1 MGGDTWRAAN
11 PDVVAA
17 PQPVKGGPRPIGSV
31 LQRLDEFR
39 ARMAATEPPAEAPM
53 TGDMVNRD
61 EAAVRAARNSA
72 EALLAEMD
80 APP

>member
-1 MGGDTWRAAN
+1 
-11 PDVVAA
+11 
-17 PQPVKGGPRPIGSV
+17 
-31 LQRLDEFR
+31 
-39 ARMAATEPPAEAPM
+39 MAATEPPAEAPM

>member
-31 LQRLDEFR
+31 LQGLDEFR
-39 ARMAATEPPAEAPM
+39 ARMAATEPPAEAAK
-53 TGDMVNRD
+53 GG
-61 EAAVRAARNSA
+61 
-72 EALLAEMD
+72 
-80 APP
+80 

>member
-1 MGGDTWRAAN
+1 
-11 PDVVAA
+11 
-17 PQPVKGGPRPIGSV
+17 
-31 LQRLDEFR
+31 
-39 ARMAATEPPAEAPM
+39 MA
-53 TGDMVNRD
+53 GDMVNRD